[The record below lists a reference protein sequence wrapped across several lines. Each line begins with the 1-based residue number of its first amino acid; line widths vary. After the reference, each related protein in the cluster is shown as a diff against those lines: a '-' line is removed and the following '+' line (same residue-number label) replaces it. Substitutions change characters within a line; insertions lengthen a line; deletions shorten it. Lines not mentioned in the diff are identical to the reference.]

1 VTVKHRIGIDKNED
15 YSFVRDFV
23 GTIAEAG
30 CRTFIVHARN
40 AILKGLSPKE
50 NREIPP
56 LKYETAYQLKREFPE
71 LEIIINGGIKT
82 ADEVALH
89 LEHVDGVMLGREA
102 YHNPYLMAGFDA
114 RFYQDPAPVKTRD
127 EVLEAMIPYIAAQLA
142 EHGARGLKLNSI
154 TRHMLGI
161 MAGLPGARQFRQ
173 IMSDPRKLAS
183 GDPHLLLEAAA
194 RLRQAA

>member
-1 VTVKHRIGIDKNED
+1 MDPLQRIDELRSLIRHHEER
-15 YSFVRDFV
+15 YY
-23 GTIAEAG
+23 T
-30 CRTFIVHARN
+30 HN
-40 AILKGLSPKE
+40 AP
-50 NREIPP
+50 EISD
-56 LKYETAYQLKREFPE
+56 EEFDRLLHE
-71 LEIIINGGIKT
+71 LERLEAENPDLVTSDSPTQRVGG
-82 ADEVALH
+82 AP
-89 LEHVDGVMLGREA
+89 LEKFGAVRHRHQMLSLSNVTSREE
-102 YHNPYLMAGFDA
+102 MAEFDA
-114 RFYQDPAPVKTRD
+114 RFYEDAAAVKTRD

-173 IMSDPRKLAS
+173 VMSDPRKLAS